1 MILERETTLEDA
13 ADTVAKMREV
23 DEDEAIEL
31 FCHYDDV
38 FKLNNDNG
46 NAITEFAILCGYSAA
61 RHVRVA

>member
-1 MILERETTLEDA
+1 MILERETTLEAA

-38 FKLNNDNG
+38 FKLNSTDG
-46 NAITEFAILCGYSAA
+46 KAIIRFAQLCGYDAA
-61 RHVRVA
+61 RNVRVA

>member
-1 MILERETTLEDA
+1 MLLERETTLEAA

-38 FKLNNDNG
+38 FKLNSDDG
-46 NAITEFAILCGYSAA
+46 KAISEFAILCGYFAA
-61 RHVRVA
+61 SKVRAA